1 MILIDNREK
10 AWYFIGKAL
19 DVLRVNGWKRGE
31 AIKEFNKV
39 TDDQINELVE
49 YGKILFIEDRN
60 PDSVDVYQLWQAMN
74 KRK

>member
-60 PDSVDVYQLWQAMN
+60 PDIVDVDQLWQAMN